1 MLRVIL
7 GASLAVVGVLTTITP
22 SHATS
27 PAPTTAPSSLPLF
40 AFSATGTGALP
51 WNATALT
58 SQINNSKMLGT
69 PHAASNGSVGALAY
83 RTKAN
88 QIAVMTQSATG
99 ASSWQ
104 ILTSHIH
111 APAPAG
117 DPVPFFDPAGNV
129 DVAYVD
135 ATGRLVLL
143 TPNDPVSALWLHT
156 HGDVAWRPEV
166 STDLT
171 DLTGV
176 TVMGEPNV
184 LVNGSTLLITART
197 NLKMVELFS
206 LTWDAGQ
213 PIPYLT
219 APAANLTHLTR
230 GARASSD
237 PVIVTDTPIP
247 AVAAIGMNGD
257 LALFTTSP
265 AVPGAWIAEDLT
277 TATGGSRL
285 VGAITAGASSLS
297 AYVAGLN
304 RQGDAEIF
312 SAPVTSLNQPPIPV
326 PTTTTTTTTVPPT
339 TTTTT
344 TATTTTLP
352 GTTTIP
358 GTTTTTVPG
367 STTTTVPPTTTTTV
381 PNPTLSA
388 PWSMYD
394 VMSATPS
401 APPMSG
407 NLYLDITPTQI
418 TLAGAAANWGDLFAL
433 TSSSGYAPWSAT
445 DVSVT
450 AGSLA
455 RTVAPSVTGTQVGS
469 TLTLYA
475 AGEGTPSPQG
485 VGVYAIPSAQ
495 WTQAVLDGWPILSE
509 TGGLGTTSTPWV
521 GWVHATSV
529 TASPDYL
536 MGQSIYN
543 GHRRVTWLSFW
554 TVSGPL
560 SGETLAPATY
570 YSHGFTAGA
579 WVATQIDQYR
589 AQGLGLKPDWV
600 ILDPEGYPDAHSGL
614 DAPGGSSNATVA
626 RYASYWAAMTQGWA
640 AGIASVDPTLK
651 AGIYASQYE
660 YRTYQLANSTLPAF
674 VAVAFAGCGPLPVY
688 GNNANNIRGFIAF
701 SASCSPTATLQ
712 SEESTLLNPPW
723 GGQFNT
729 LQFNAG
735 VYCAPAPL

>member
-1 MLRVIL
+1 MLRLAL
-7 GASLAVVGVLTTITP
+7 GAALAAASVLATITP

-27 PAPTTAPSSLPLF
+27 PAPTTAPPSLPLF
-40 AFSATGTGALP
+40 AFTASGTGALP

-58 SQINNSKMLGT
+58 SQINNSTMLGT

-88 QIAVMTQSATG
+88 QIAVLTVTATG

-104 ILTSHIH
+104 TLTPHIH

-117 DPVPFFDPAGNV
+117 DPIPFFDPAGNV

-156 HGDVAWRPEV
+156 HGDAAWRPEV
-166 STDLT
+166 STDLST
-171 DLTGV
+171 LTGV
-176 TVMGEPNV
+176 TVLGEPSV
-184 LVNGSTLLITART
+184 LVSGSTLLITART
-197 NLKMVELFS
+197 NLKMVMLFT

-219 APAANLTHLTR
+219 APVANLTHLTR

-237 PVIVTDTPIP
+237 PVMVTDTPVP
-247 AVAAIGMNGD
+247 AVAAVGMNGD

-265 AVPGAWIAEDLT
+265 VTPTTWIEEDLT
-277 TATGGSRL
+277 AATGGSRL
-285 VGAITAGASSLS
+285 VGAITAATSSLS

-304 RQGDAEIF
+304 RQGDAELF
-312 SAPVTSLNQPPIPV
+312 SAPLTSLNQPPIL
-326 PTTTTTTTTVPPT
+326 VPPTT

-344 TATTTTLP
+344 TATTTTTSTTTTTTTTLP
-352 GTTTIP
+352 GS
-358 GTTTTTVPG
+358 TTTVPG

-388 PWSMYD
+388 PWSMFD
-394 VMSATPS
+394 VMAATPS
-401 APPMSG
+401 APPLSG
-407 NLYLDITPTQI
+407 NLYLGITPTQI

-433 TSSSGYAPWSAT
+433 TSLSGYAPWSAT

-450 AGSLA
+450 AGSRA
-455 RTVAPSVTGTQVGS
+455 RTVAPSVAGAQVGS
-469 TLTLYA
+469 TLTLFA
-475 AGEGTPSPQG
+475 AGEGAPSPQG

-509 TGGLGTTSTPWV
+509 TGGLGTTASPWV

-570 YSHGFTAGA
+570 FAHGYAAGA

-614 DAPGGSSNATVA
+614 DAPGGSSNATIA

-640 AGIASVDPTLK
+640 AGLASVDPTLK

-674 VAVAFAGCGPLPVY
+674 VAVAFTGGGPTPVY
-688 GNNANNIRGFIAF
+688 GTDANNIRGFIAF
-701 SASCSPTATLQ
+701 SASCTPTATLQ